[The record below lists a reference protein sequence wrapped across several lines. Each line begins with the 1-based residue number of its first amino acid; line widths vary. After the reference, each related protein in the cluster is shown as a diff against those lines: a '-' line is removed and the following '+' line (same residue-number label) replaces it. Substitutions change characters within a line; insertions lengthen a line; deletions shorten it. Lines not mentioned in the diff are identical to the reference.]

1 MRSQT
6 ATKVHV
12 MTERITP
19 KKLVCIIMMM
29 EALGKGGKTVQINSA
44 RRIQIQKYTKTKM
57 KMMSLYNQLQLR

>member
-1 MRSQT
+1 
-6 ATKVHV
+6 

-19 KKLVCIIMMM
+19 KKLVCIIAMM
-29 EALGKGGKTVQINSA
+29 EALEKGGKTVQINSA